1 MYTLIKNNKKNELIT
16 LKSKKQLL
24 DKVRLIAKEDKFRTA
39 PIDTID
45 DCLEYI
51 NEYTLDYELIKDS
64 EVTKF
69 LKNHAV
75 EVEENEPDHY
85 VELMMDDHKCTE
97 WKGKQY
103 YISDNL
109 DLCDDEYKLYEVLAY
124 TLHV

>member
-24 DKVRLIAKEDKFRTA
+24 DKVRLIAKKDKFRTA

-64 EVTKF
+64 DVAKF
-69 LKNHAV
+69 LNNHAV